1 MDAKKVFK
9 LFKVG
14 QKWRLNRTCEEDSI
28 FGIGMKKGES
38 YSLDLIV
45 DSIKRI
51 RRQHEDPG
59 KEVIFGVCKNGK
71 IEGYIVLSTNHLNNS
86 TISEIPN
93 GFAFY
98 VNEDTVRNE
107 YIEQL

>member
-14 QKWRLNRTCEEDSI
+14 QKWRLNRTCEGDSI
-28 FGIGMKKGES
+28 FGMKKGES
-38 YSLDLIV
+38 YSQDLIV

-51 RRQHEDPG
+51 RRQHEDTG

-107 YIEQL
+107 YIEQD